1 MRTVRSSYGQIPH
14 LVTPSSRNR
23 YLLTCPCK
31 TYNMF
36 DLCHHALAASADIGI
51 VMEYLMEVVKKF
63 EQKKQ
68 KKLSSYSITNAYKST
83 LTVSQLGKKKNE
95 FNKPNSKRLKK
106 NDDFF
111 MKTAA
116 SAGRIEKN
124 YNTQTPSSNCSESS
138 AEISFSGHS
147 LSGNQGSSTFSQNS
161 ATKNSQ
167 ILGYQTSF
175 EGNETSNTPFL
186 ISSQSHSLTS
196 PNSTHIPETIQSCQ
210 LSENSFA
217 QTFYDQN
224 NPSQFNQH
232 QQTHMPLILPR
243 LQNDLFPCLNLR
255 PDNIYTQQGKTL
267 LTTPIIPPTPSN
279 SLLSPQT
286 SDWSSSSSPY
296 QYELIFL
303 PANVSKCYGCSQS
316 FAEKIQASSIQHSYE
331 AQRSTYLRCGH
342 YVLKNNYFAEQL
354 LIAITLLGLSS
365 LCTYIAL
372 LGQKLL

>member
-1 MRTVRSSYGQIPH
+1 
-14 LVTPSSRNR
+14 
-23 YLLTCPCK
+23 
-31 TYNMF
+31 
-36 DLCHHALAASADIGI
+36 
-51 VMEYLMEVVKKF
+51 
-63 EQKKQ
+63 
-68 KKLSSYSITNAYKST
+68 
-83 LTVSQLGKKKNE
+83 
-95 FNKPNSKRLKK
+95 
-106 NDDFF
+106 

-116 SAGRIEKN
+116 SAGRIKTLEN

-175 EGNETSNTPFL
+175 EGNKTSNTPFL

-196 PNSTHIPETIQSCQ
+196 PNSTHIPETIQSCH
-210 LSENSFA
+210 LSENYFA
-217 QTFYDQN
+217 QTFYDQKN
-224 NPSQFNQH
+224 LSQFNQH

-267 LTTPIIPPTPSN
+267 LTTPIIPPIPSN

-286 SDWSSSSSPY
+286 GDWSSSSSRY

-303 PANVSKCYGCSQS
+303 PANLSKCYGCSQS
-316 FAEKIQASSIQHSYE
+316 FAEKYRHPPYNIVAKHKDRRIRGVGTNGNIRYSSNFQN
-331 AQRSTYLRCGH
+331 TYYHLNNEHILKKNPSFDRKIFIRFLRP
-342 YVLKNNYFAEQL
+342 
-354 LIAITLLGLSS
+354 
-365 LCTYIAL
+365 TYR
-372 LGQKLL
+372 KSM